1 MTATNLTDLTV
12 SGTVTAATVAAT
24 SITGTLDGDVKSDIQ
39 VASADGAITI
49 KSGTVI
55 VTKAGVCAMTL
66 ADPAAADE
74 GKELHIVS
82 TGAHAHTV
90 TIAGGLNGG
99 GAAADVGTF
108 GAAAGNYVRL
118 VAYNAKWYLQALLNV
133 TFA

>member
-1 MTATNLTDLTV
+1 MTATNLTDLNV
-12 SGTVTAATVAAT
+12 SGTVSAANL
-24 SITGTLDGDVKSDIQ
+24 TGTLDGDVKGDVQ
-39 VASADGAITI
+39 VASADGAISI

-55 VTKAGVCAMTL
+55 VTKGTAAALTL
-66 ADPAAADE
+66 ADPASSDT

-82 TGAHAHTV
+82 TTAAAHTV
-90 TIAGGLNGG
+90 TIAGGLNGA
-99 GAAADVGTF
+99 GASADVGTF